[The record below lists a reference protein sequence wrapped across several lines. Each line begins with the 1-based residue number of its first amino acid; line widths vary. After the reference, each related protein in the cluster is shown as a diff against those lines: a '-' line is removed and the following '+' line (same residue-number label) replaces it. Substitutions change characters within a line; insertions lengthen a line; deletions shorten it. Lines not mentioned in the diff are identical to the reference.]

1 MQIRSE
7 TISDYAAIA
16 DINIQA
22 FKESRVAAIV
32 ALMRQR
38 PSFRPEFSLVAE
50 ENGKLLGHILFTEG
64 QMFYAGAMRR
74 IVTLSPLAVLPSV
87 HNQGI
92 GGALVR
98 EGHRLAQAEGFDA
111 AVVLGHPTYY
121 PRFGY
126 ENRAFGSSVLVAKD
140 LPENTLE
147 YREPIASDI
156 PALMALW
163 EQEEGVIDF
172 AIRPDAHLADWL
184 SPNPSMQAIAY
195 LQNGELVGYSRG
207 KTGDIRAFMAKNVD
221 AARMMAKH
229 LAGENAEITLP
240 LHPAS
245 GSAKAFQEQPTAQA
259 WDAGMFCIFN
269 PSLAKSS
276 VVGRPIWPSAFD
288 LG

>member
-1 MQIRSE
+1 MQIRHE
-7 TISDYAAIA
+7 TIADYAAIA

-64 QMFYAGAMRR
+64 QMFYGGAMRR
-74 IVTLSPLAVLPSV
+74 IVTLSPLSVLPSAQK
-87 HNQGI
+87 QGI
-92 GGALVR
+92 GGALIR
-98 EGHRLAQAEGFDA
+98 EGHRLAQEQGFDA

-126 ENRAFGSSVLVAKD
+126 ENHAFGSSAVVAKD
-140 LPENTLE
+140 LLENTLE
-147 YREPIASDI
+147 SREPIASDI

-163 EQEEGVIDF
+163 EEEEGRIEF

-184 SPNPSMQAIAY
+184 SPNPSMQALTY
-195 LQNGELVGYSRG
+195 LQNEELVGYSRG
-207 KTGDIRAFMAKNVD
+207 KTGNILAFMAKNGE

-229 LAGENAEITLP
+229 LAGENAEISLP

-245 GSAKAFQEQPTAQA
+245 GSAKAFQEQPSAQA

-269 PSLAKSS
+269 PALAKSS